1 MLLLITG
8 LIAMAQAAPKGD
20 HWAVIL
26 SGSKDMW
33 NYRHQASACRAYH
46 ILKGNGVPEDKII
59 HFSFDDVVS
68 DRENPFRG
76 KLFTEPDGEDVYQ
89 GCNIDYRGNDVNTQN
104 FLGAITGN

>member
-1 MLLLITG
+1 
-8 LIAMAQAAPKGD
+8 
-20 HWAVIL
+20 
-26 SGSKDMW
+26 MW

-46 ILKGNGVPEDKII
+46 ILKRNGVPEDKII

-89 GCNIDYRGNDVNTQN
+89 GCNIDYRGNDVTTQN